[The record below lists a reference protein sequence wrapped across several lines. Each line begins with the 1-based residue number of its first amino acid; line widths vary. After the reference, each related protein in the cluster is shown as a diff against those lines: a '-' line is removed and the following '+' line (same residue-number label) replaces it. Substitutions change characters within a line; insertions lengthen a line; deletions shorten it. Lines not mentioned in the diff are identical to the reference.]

1 MLWFFFIFYGFL
13 QKVLVQC
20 QREIF
25 HRPFGTVIMCRRYQR
40 THRWVLLTFK
50 YSWICKKCCI
60 FIGHRSLIC
69 IQQMA
74 ATQQIHGFRMPQL
87 PIMAV
92 MRMRPTLLMLTT
104 ITWHNMEVYCDYH
117 NSTDIVRGNFFISCE
132 FCGWQQ
138 QKIKCNFLCVTVSR
152 IDYITTNKVLLMPLK
167 RVLLRTL
174 AIQVWQVRHVITIFL
189 NEQTLVTNQSKV
201 KAQKWFDNGLTFWSA
216 QIKRKIIWTF
226 QTTSSP
232 QIPV

>member
-1 MLWFFFIFYGFL
+1 MIFLHFL

-138 QKIKCNFLCVTVSR
+138 QKKLNVTSS
-152 IDYITTNKVLLMPLK
+152 VL
-167 RVLLRTL
+167 
-174 AIQVWQVRHVITIFL
+174 QFH
-189 NEQTLVTNQSKV
+189 ES
-201 KAQKWFDNGLTFWSA
+201 
-216 QIKRKIIWTF
+216 
-226 QTTSSP
+226 TTSRPTKCCSCLWSECCC
-232 QIPV
+232 VL